1 MSVSNH
7 FSVTMTRRAKI
18 IATIG
23 PASIGMDRLKQLV
36 AAGMDV
42 ARLNFSHGDHEFHA
56 ETIRQIRQVSEET
69 GKAITILQDLS
80 GPKLRTGAL
89 INDQP
94 IKLEEGKHITLTS
107 KPLPVTA
114 ERIYVDYEALPS
126 DVKAGDRILLDDGSI
141 ELRVLKT
148 TESEVHAEIVNGG
161 MLGSHKGINLPGVVL
176 SAPALSKQDLDDLA
190 FGIEQGVDAV
200 ALSFVRRAED
210 IHTLRGAIAACCS
223 ERQDLPVIAKL
234 ERPEA
239 VARLD
244 PIIEASDGVMV
255 ARGDLGVE
263 VAPERVPSIQKE
275 IIQRANEEHRI
286 VITATQM
293 LETMMEHP
301 QPTRAEA
308 SDVANA
314 VFDGS
319 DALML
324 SGETAVG
331 RFPIKAVETME
342 RIILDAEKHMSKWG
356 KDTYNY
362 ILETEDDAVATT
374 HAARML
380 AHDRDVAAIAVF
392 TRSGHTA
399 KLMSSV
405 RPRVPIWAFTPDP
418 ITYQRMALLWG
429 VLPFLIPMA
438 HSVEDMIEHVRQSS
452 LTSGLA
458 RPGEQVVLVASLPI
472 GAMGP
477 PNFTLLHRLE

>member
-1 MSVSNH
+1 MN
-7 FSVTMTRRAKI
+7 RRAKI
-18 IATIG
+18 VATIG
-23 PASIGMDRLKQLV
+23 PASIGVDRLKALI

-42 ARLNFSHGDHEFHA
+42 ARLNFSHGDHDFHA
-56 ETIRQIRQVSEET
+56 ETIRQLRQVSEET
-69 GKAITILQDLS
+69 GKAIAILQDLS
-80 GPKLRTGAL
+80 GPKLRTGKTE
-89 INDQP
+89 NNEP
-94 IKLEEGKHITLTS
+94 VTLEDGKKITLTT
-107 KPLPVTA
+107 KPVLGTT

-126 DVKAGDRILLDDGSI
+126 DLKAGDRILLDDGSI
-141 ELRVLKT
+141 ELCVLKT
-148 TESEVHAEIVNGG
+148 TESEVQAEIVNGG
-161 MLGSHKGINLPGVVL
+161 LLGNDKGINLPGVVL
-176 SAPALSKQDLDDLA
+176 SAPALSKQDLADLA
-190 FGIEQGVDAV
+190 FGIDQGVDAV

-210 IHTLRGAIAACCS
+210 IHTLRGAIAACCN

-239 VARLD
+239 VDHLD
-244 PIIEASDGVMV
+244 PILDASDGVMV

-293 LETMMEHP
+293 LETMMENPH
-301 QPTRAEA
+301 PTRAEA

-331 RFPIKAVETME
+331 KYPIKSIETMA
-342 RIILDAEKHMSKWG
+342 RIIIDAEAHMSEWG
-356 KDTYNY
+356 QDTYNST
-362 ILETEDDAVATT
+362 LETDDDAVATT

-392 TRSGHTA
+392 TRSGRTA

-418 ITYQRMALLWG
+418 TTYQRLALLWG
-429 VLPFLIPMA
+429 VQPFLMPMA
-438 HSVEDMIEHVRQSS
+438 HSVEEMIAHVRESS
-452 LTSGLA
+452 LDSGLLE
-458 RPGEQVVLVASLPI
+458 PGEQVVLVASLPI
-472 GAMGP
+472 GAMGI
-477 PNFTLLHRLE
+477 PNFTLLHRVE

>member
-1 MSVSNH
+1 M
-7 FSVTMTRRAKI
+7 MRRAKI
-18 IATIG
+18 VATIG
-23 PASIGMDRLKQLV
+23 PASIGIDRLKELV

-42 ARLNFSHGDHEFHA
+42 ARLNFSHGDHDFHA
-56 ETIRQIRQVSEET
+56 ETIRQLRQVSDET
-69 GKAITILQDLS
+69 GKAIAILQDLS
-80 GPKLRTGAL
+80 GPKLRTGTL
-89 INDQP
+89 ENDQP
-94 IKLEEGKHITLTS
+94 IQLEEGKKISLITE
-107 KPLPVTA
+107 PVAGTA

-126 DVKAGDRILLDDGSI
+126 DVKPGDRILLDDGSI

-148 TESEVHAEIVNGG
+148 TENEVQTEVINSGL
-161 MLGSHKGINLPGVVL
+161 LGSHKGINLPGVVL
-176 SAPALSKQDLDDLA
+176 SAPALSKQDLADLA
-190 FGIEQGVDAV
+190 FGIHQGVDAV

-223 ERQDLPVIAKL
+223 ERQNLPVIAKL

-244 PIIEASDGVMV
+244 PILEASDGVMV

-263 VAPERVPSIQKE
+263 VAPECVPSIQKE
-275 IIQRANEEHRI
+275 IIRRANEEHRI

-293 LETMMEHP
+293 LETMMENPH
-301 QPTRAEA
+301 PTRAEA

-331 RFPIKAVETME
+331 KYPIKSIETMV
-342 RIILDAEKHMSKWG
+342 RIIIDAEAHMSEWG
-356 KDTYNY
+356 QDFYNST
-362 ILETEDDAVATT
+362 LETSDDAVATT

-392 TRSGHTA
+392 TRSGRTA
-399 KLMSSV
+399 NLMSSV

-418 ITYQRMALLWG
+418 TTYQRLALLWG
-429 VLPFLIPMA
+429 VQPFLMPMA
-438 HSVEDMIEHVRQSS
+438 HSVEEMIEHVRASC
-452 LTSGLA
+452 LASGLA
-458 RPGEQVVLVASLPI
+458 QRGDQVVLVASLPI
-472 GAMGP
+472 GAMGI